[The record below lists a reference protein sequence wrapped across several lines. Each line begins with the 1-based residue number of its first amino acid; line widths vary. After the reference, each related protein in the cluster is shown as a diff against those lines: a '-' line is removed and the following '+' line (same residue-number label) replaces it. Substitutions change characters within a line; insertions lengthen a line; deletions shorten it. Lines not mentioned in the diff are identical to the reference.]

1 MPVQTQAI
9 TKGYEVDSL
18 CECQGILGA
27 TLNSERLVLE
37 GWVRRA
43 GERERT
49 PANTVGQEA
58 DRFDIVWLC
67 TLCGRKAGDK
77 VPHTLMHLCRP
88 AHTHTHTH
96 MRVHVRR
103 ETTAIDA
110 HGARVHAGT

>member
-67 TLCGRKAGDK
+67 TLCGRN
-77 VPHTLMHLCRP
+77 TLRTFHAAAL
-88 AHTHTHTH
+88 
-96 MRVHVRR
+96 R
-103 ETTAIDA
+103 EVALPEPEPPSEPPNEASTNA
-110 HGARVHAGT
+110 